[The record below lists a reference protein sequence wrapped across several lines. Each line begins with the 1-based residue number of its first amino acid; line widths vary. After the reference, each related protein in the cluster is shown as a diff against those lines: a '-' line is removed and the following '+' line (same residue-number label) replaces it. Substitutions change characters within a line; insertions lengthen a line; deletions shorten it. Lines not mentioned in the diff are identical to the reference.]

1 VLTLH
6 SHACIVLGMTY
17 EFRITLLSIAYDLD
31 EREIETVHG
40 VRKHVGTEDSAI
52 TAARRT
58 RTPATSARI
67 ERVAVSG
74 GPRFQAHETV
84 SFTIELAE

>member
-1 VLTLH
+1 
-6 SHACIVLGMTY
+6 MTY

-40 VRKHVGTEDSAI
+40 VHKNIGTEDSAI
-52 TAARRT
+52 AAARRT
-58 RTPATSARI
+58 RTQATSARI
-67 ERVAVSG
+67 ERVAVAG
-74 GPRFQAHETV
+74 GPRFQAHETE